1 MEDIMSKLYDGE
13 VNINIGDS
21 EKHGKGTMVRIYTDL
36 KPGMNVYSNKLG
48 NVEEGLK
55 KALALV
61 KKSKGTKKELYLDSY
76 CFWLETLTQ
85 KGKAVLCYHKAI
97 KGRVQIKRE
106 DPNRVQSST
115 RTDI

>member
-1 MEDIMSKLYDGE
+1 MSKLYDGE

-21 EKHGKGTMVRIYTDL
+21 TKHGKETMIRIYTDL
-36 KPGMNVYSNKLG
+36 KAGMTVYSNKLG

-76 CFWLETLTQ
+76 SFWFDTLTQ